1 MDIQKIKTF
10 FKDRTIKFWICFIA
24 SIITLLIFLIF
35 LKKYINLINDY
46 KIEALTS
53 TDTWF
58 KRQIYYNIDLLQAKE
73 VIEENVGNAIDTVV
87 NIEKKP
93 FKEYLKDFLI
103 YALEKIS
110 QFVNWITSTI
120 YYLILIVQAVFV
132 YILIIFEA
140 QHDKN
145 TKPTIFAKALILMGK
160 YLKKA
165 LELIK
170 MGLYYVFRFIK
181 KNKNYILYIICCILF
196 LKGFFFKL
204 VFEIINILINTNP
217 NDMRF
222 GGLEVWSID
231 LISYLFLLYVVK
243 IAMKHYFINTC
254 IIIIV
259 LLLIIDKRAQKNRAK
274 NVKKFN
280 KFFAEVDLHELGR

>member
-1 MDIQKIKTF
+1 MDIQKIKNL
-10 FKDRTIKFWICFIA
+10 FKDRSIKFWICVIA

-53 TDTWF
+53 PDTWF

-93 FKEYLKDFLI
+93 FTEYLKDFSI

-132 YILIIFEA
+132 YILIIFEP

-145 TKPTIFAKALILMGK
+145 TKPTILAKALIFMGK
-160 YLKKA
+160 YIKKA

-204 VFEIINILINTNP
+204 VFEIINILINTDP

-231 LISYLFLLYVVK
+231 LISYLFLLYFVK